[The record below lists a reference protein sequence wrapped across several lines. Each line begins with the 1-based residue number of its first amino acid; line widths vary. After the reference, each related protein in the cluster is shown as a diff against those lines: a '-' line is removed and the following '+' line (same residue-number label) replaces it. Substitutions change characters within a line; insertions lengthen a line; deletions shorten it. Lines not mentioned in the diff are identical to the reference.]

1 MSGQSQKL
9 AKWSL
14 VLLATASA
22 MLSTDLNQARAQQS
36 QTENTESTGFKTQQ
50 GTLDLTPLPDQD
62 KPAAVKPQ
70 VLNGQVS
77 HSASLPQPEQDNGA
91 AQSEMPPKRQATE
104 NNGTAT
110 VDLGSLIDMMQRN
123 KARNVFTSLFS
134 ATIRTDANG
143 QTFTLHNRRP
153 NLSPEYFRKLN
164 YGVIGL
170 TLISFLDGR
179 QSVITGVYPTCPA
192 ALAGIAPGD
201 IMYEANGYRFKPGD
215 DQRILWQVCA
225 GKADT
230 PIDVT
235 VIRRGQPITFH
246 LTRMNIEDIQ
256 DTRVRTQYEMLL
268 SAFGAPQQ

>member
-14 VLLATASA
+14 VILTVASS
-22 MLSTDLNQARAQQS
+22 LVPSDLNQARAQQS
-36 QTENTESTGFKTQQ
+36 SSEDASFKTQQ
-50 GTLDLTPLPDQD
+50 GTLDLTPLPDGD
-62 KPAAVKPQ
+62 RPAAAKSQ

-77 HSASLPQPEQDNGA
+77 HSTRVPQPADDNGP
-91 AQSEMPPKRQATE
+91 AQSQLPTERQALD

-110 VDLGSLIDMMQRN
+110 VDLGGLIDMMQRN
-123 KARNVFTSLFS
+123 KAKNVFTSLFS
-134 ATIRTDANG
+134 ATIRTDATG

-153 NLSPEYFRKLN
+153 NLSPDYFRKLN

-256 DTRVRTQYEMLL
+256 DTRVRIQYEMLL
-268 SAFGAPQQ
+268 SAFGAPQ